1 MNFRILALQNLL
13 IKYEGVDQQ
22 ISYILDQIKIGI
34 NTESELGELQHALRS
49 LHLDYARYPRK
60 KRVEVPVLS
69 LSKCGKN
76 TTDGLRTNIV

>member
-34 NTESELGELQHALRS
+34 NTESELGELQHTLR
-49 LHLDYARYPRK
+49 L
-60 KRVEVPVLS
+60 LS
-69 LSKCGKN
+69 ERSESKYGRN
-76 TTDGLRTNIV
+76 ITPGLRTSIV